1 MGKHELDFRPAKTI
15 SHPKKDARSAYP
27 YKEEGPAVKKKFRD
41 EEGAVLI
48 APRGFLT
55 NPMKKGLIHG
65 KKGQRGPFFD
75 EPGTGALKYV
85 ESDYNVAKKER
96 TKEIAEHHALI
107 QEMPFSC
114 AARNNKKGKRYYF
127 GTFNNPMDTIGPIA
141 DKELPPKKAEA
152 PYVNIHAEDP
162 PFKASGVNTT
172 AKRVHDTFSKFP
184 GYHKGAI
191 FKTGRRPPPPDDAP
205 PAFRLPSKMKGSCIT
220 SIATNT
226 RNLKASY
233 PAFFKK

>member
-1 MGKHELDFRPAKTI
+1 MGKHEMDFRPAKTI
-15 SHPKKDARSAYP
+15 SHGKKTTRAAYA
-27 YKEEGPAVKKKFRD
+27 YKEEGPAVKKKYRD
-41 EEGAVLI
+41 EEGHVMI
-48 APRGFLT
+48 APKSFVT
-55 NPMKKGLIHG
+55 NPMKKGIIHG
-65 KKGQRGPFFD
+65 KRGQRGPFFD

-85 ESDYNVAKKER
+85 ESDYNVAKKIATAEL
-96 TKEIAEHHALI
+96 AEHHSKI

-127 GTFNNPMDTIGPIA
+127 GTFNNPLDTIGPIA
-141 DKELPPKKAEA
+141 DKELPPKKAD
-152 PYVNIHAEDP
+152 PPFVNIHADDP
-162 PFKASGVNTT
+162 PFRPYGTNTHN
-172 AKRVHDTFSKFP
+172 KRVHDTFSKFP

-191 FKTGRRPPPPDDAP
+191 ITTKRKPPPPDDAP
-205 PAFRLPSKMKGSCIT
+205 PAFRLTHNGKNAAIT